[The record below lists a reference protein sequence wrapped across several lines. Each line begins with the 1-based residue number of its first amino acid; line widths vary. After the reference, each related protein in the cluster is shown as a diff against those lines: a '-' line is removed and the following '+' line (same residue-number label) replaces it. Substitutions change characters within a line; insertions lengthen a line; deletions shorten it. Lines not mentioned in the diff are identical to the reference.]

1 MALRRKRN
9 EQNGVK
15 DGSWGYS
22 QESLAEL
29 ERGVY
34 GRTTNRK
41 ARYNSSSEQTR
52 QAHELPALEGMASKE
67 IWESNYGK
75 NRKSPNTVDSRS
87 ARRKYEQRV
96 GHFADDARNLRNQGY
111 NSSHQSFD
119 FSDYDNLIE
128 NRHQIDFGIFSNP
141 GMQELADPDGYTKGK
156 GVLPIDTYIKHPELI
171 TPEVRQ
177 AFINKFGA
185 PISEVIPAYQSYVE
199 EQNRKYAEEHP
210 IRVGLEDIGSAFERG
225 NAATTARIANKIA
238 PNTKISDYFNSDE
251 YLKKVN
257 AAEKKR
263 DYVRGSQNLSESE
276 KNLYNMLYGGGDWL
290 SSSLTGGLLTGG
302 VGVANPETGFALTV
316 QPSKLVKALTEA
328 YTKFGLGRTQEYG
341 NLKRRGVSEEEAQ
354 KMADFSGAMAGA
366 TAGATA
372 GLGGFGGTSG
382 SALENLA
389 WAFGRSAA
397 VGGVSQ
403 TANEFAEKKILDEQS
418 IYELSKQAYITQ
430 GLSEEEATKKADADR
445 ATRIGGAALING
457 LVGAGSNLLSQGVS
471 NIKNALVPVE
481 NEPLNS
487 VWATQQALPQN
498 DIPQLTG
505 TVDNTQAL
513 TGSTYNVP
521 ALVDNIY
528 PIQMP
533 GTQGVI
539 PMPGTNGVIAPV
551 IGGESAPVANK
562 VANETA
568 QLTDRVTAKL
578 TGETL
583 KKAETRQAEITTRL
597 GELKTQIAK
606 QSEVAKNAPKTKKN
620 AEYKKLDALKK
631 EQDKLVYEQY
641 ALGRQINGL
650 PEISRQ
656 ERDFIT
662 SYKADLKK
670 VGNMYAGKEGKKL
683 AQEAITAL
691 EKYESTGNNT
701 DYFDFLKKV
710 YALESAAVN
719 PYTNKGNGK
728 VTTYDTYFKKEDGSS
743 LTEQLVPAEMG
754 KEDPLTFKTLMKMLV
769 PNSSAESA
777 PVDVPVEVNP
787 DDVIYHSGILSRLN
801 KADSAGKMQGSRD
814 TGYYGTGH
822 YFVDQAHKSQ
832 IGKGSGYAD
841 KPYTSV
847 DISKYNNLFRADT
860 DAKASELHDFS
871 QKMMR
876 YINGRNDRY
885 YTTDGEI
892 DPLAQENYILDMY
905 AEYLDLFPA
914 DNHLSLPEFKN
925 RLGQFRDEY
934 EYDFYDRGD
943 SAFTTFMKEHGY
955 NGVDTRGT
963 NSANT
968 ERGVVIYDLDEDS
981 ILQSNV
987 TDEAVKNGLMN
998 TRVRNGQP
1006 LFDEETDARIQN
1018 EIDATNKRKQIKQE
1032 YRKLYDESKLKKID
1046 KEIEKTKERINRLEN
1061 DIIPYEQLKADK
1073 DPEQFEIEYKQFR
1086 RVDPDITK
1094 EEFANIFYDNSF
1106 EDGDPLVNSKTE
1118 LALMK
1123 GKLEELEKAYA
1134 SEEKLSEAAYKQAK
1148 NTVNGVIPEED
1159 LDAAVAQSVSES
1171 LVPEVKNVSAK
1182 AKTKKVEAQ
1191 KANVPAVTNEP
1202 NFSLVGGSY
1211 TPKEVPNV
1219 QPTPPSNNVPPN
1231 NVPPGDGP
1239 DNGGEMKTSQYYKNT
1254 MRGTETNRD
1263 MSDEE
1268 YAKRFDEEIYKRMT
1282 IPEQQSV
1289 SMGQRFIDESGSEEA
1304 AIQRLLSGDFDSEE
1318 RFSGYHIDAA
1328 EMLANNIERQ
1338 ALELEAQGQD
1348 ASQLWRTANKLHKKI
1363 QLNAS
1368 DFGVGLQALQKWK
1381 KSTPQ
1386 GAFDDLISQVNK
1398 GIDQKKTTGYTR
1410 SINSLSDKIV
1420 DAVENS
1426 DSKAGLIDKIKSI
1439 FAEDRKNNPYNTQK
1453 AEQQVLDLVGGDKNT
1468 KMSITDLADEAG
1480 KVIKKQMGV
1489 SSLTPKEERAILNLL
1504 DAASQLEP
1512 GTRAY
1517 NELVSQAMII
1527 VDESLPASAGEKF
1540 KSLLYDNMLAS
1551 IKTMFTRNFGGN
1563 VVGNAIDAMAA
1574 PFQVGADAIVGKF
1587 TGERTRTLNG
1597 KSIVAAAKGL
1607 GHGFKDW
1614 GQDIGYSLKNKTLL
1628 NTARSGQESLADV
1641 LHAVHKTWKTQSNN
1655 KAVKGIHNALATYDY
1670 IIRKGMEG
1678 GDRPIYEAQYAATQ
1692 AELYHLVKKYGDAG
1706 LRKGLP
1712 ADKRDVDT
1720 DDLIDMIAINEALE
1734 AVLQNDSK
1742 MKEAAKN
1749 IKAFFRKASE
1759 DMVGIDIAS
1768 MSHAPFVEVPANMAS
1783 NFFKL
1788 TPVGWVGNIN
1798 RTIGEK
1804 RKYGSI
1810 NQRRFTGELGLNVL
1824 GGLMGAGLFGVA
1836 NKIISDKYS
1845 EDKDEKKLQQN
1856 NGYQEYALQAP
1867 DESWQ
1872 ADISDIPYL
1881 GAMMKYAKMER
1892 DAYNEDG
1899 LKGALSALG
1908 SSIGAATVDTLY
1920 QSLNRLTGA
1929 DFQYNGSGNLVGN
1942 AINNIKSSVGSM
1954 GVPSWLRQTAQFTD
1968 PYKRDLG
1975 DYGSDE
1981 YNKNLIINGIPG
1993 LRQTMLDPKI
2003 DTAGQPVPEL
2013 GGATGFNRFMSAYIN
2028 PWKISHPHE
2037 NTSAVQEYANMLKQ
2051 ATEGKVN
2058 PQMKVVNK
2066 SDITKIK
2073 GYDAENYSHKD
2084 LRDFQEEYYKSNT
2097 EYGNALINDPW
2108 FTNLSYEK
2116 QGELLDELWK
2126 ANKALCQEN
2135 FVRKGK
2141 TPEEIEAAGDELY
2154 TTDNKLAGILRDDDE
2169 NHTGLIQW
2177 LKDETARDEMNEKY
2191 GTNMSHDK
2199 FVDFNSRGEGYA
2211 EQRASETEIAKS
2223 LGMTVDSYEKYEAE
2237 YEGGAQAYHDD
2248 REAAKQYGFVNANK
2262 VANIDAYNVAK
2273 ELGNGDPNVIQA
2285 YSDYKKQGIKSNSYG
2300 AKANYLEDE
2309 DRLTDQQKGMVIAGS
2324 QDGSKI
2330 GNLAKGAQELY
2341 RMGGDDYSGVY
2352 YYYLLKNM
2360 ADADGSGSVTKKER
2374 EAFFANDNPYLDD
2387 LWQLNQDMYNYLM
2400 TNLK

>member
-1 MALRRKRN
+1 MAIKRKRN

-34 GRTTNRK
+34 GKTTNRK

-52 QAHELPALEGMASKE
+52 QAHELPALEGMASKA

-75 NRKSPNTVDSRS
+75 NRKSPNVVDTRS
-87 ARRKYEQRV
+87 ARRKYEQRI
-96 GHFADDARNLRNQGY
+96 GHYADDARNLRNQGY
-111 NSSHQSFD
+111 NSSYKAFD
-119 FSDYDNLIE
+119 FSDYDDQIDQG
-128 NRHQIDFGIFSNP
+128 HQIDFGILTNR
-141 GMQELADPDGYTKGK
+141 GVDELAGLDSYLPGGEGK
-156 GVLPIDTYIKHPELI
+156 LNIETYIKHPELI
-171 TPEVRQ
+171 TPKVRQ
-177 AFINKFGA
+177 QFINQFGA
-185 PISEVIPAYQSYVE
+185 PMDEVIPAYQSYVE
-199 EQNRKYAEEHP
+199 ERNRKYAEEHP

-225 NAATTARIANKIA
+225 NAATTARLANKIA
-238 PNTKISDYFNSDE
+238 PNTKVSDYFNSDK
-251 YLKKVN
+251 YLGKVN
-257 AAEKKR
+257 EVEKKR
-263 DYVRGSQNLSESE
+263 DYVRTSQNLSETE

-372 GLGGFGGTSG
+372 GLGGFGGTTG

-403 TANEFAEKKILDEQS
+403 AANEFAEKKILDEQS

-457 LVGAGSNLLSQGVS
+457 LVGAGSNLISQGVS

-481 NEPLNS
+481 NDPLNS
-487 VWATQQALPQN
+487 VWATQDALPQN
-498 DIPQLTG
+498 DIPLLTG
-505 TVDNTQAL
+505 SVDNTQAL

-551 IGGESAPVANK
+551 VGQTNMPEVSGASAPVANK
-562 VANETA
+562 VANEWLSWQNPRLVKKLEGAELESAKA
-568 QLTDRVTAKL
+568 QVESNGRQIEAIQRQIKGITENKSNYYR
-578 TGETL
+578 GNL
-583 KKAETRQAEITTRL
+583 KKAVQADVRKLEGQIKELEKSTKDLKLQMKGGLKPVLDMLTKEQKDLIYDTSGKHDSVFSQINFAVKFAGDTPEAKALAKRAQNAIREYVKTGSRESSREIVAALT
-597 GELKTQIAK
+597 ELDNMAK
-606 QSEVAKNAPKTKKN
+606 SVNAVYKSSKGNEWTYEQAFGDQAQYLYHFQPVYDIYN
-620 AEYKKLDALKK
+620 AE
-631 EQDKLVYEQY
+631 
-641 ALGRQINGL
+641 
-650 PEISRQ
+650 
-656 ERDFIT
+656 
-662 SYKADLKK
+662 
-670 VGNMYAGKEGKKL
+670 KL
-683 AQEAITAL
+683 AAKAAREAA
-691 EKYESTGNNT
+691 
-701 DYFDFLKKV
+701 
-710 YALESAAVN
+710 
-719 PYTNKGNGK
+719 
-728 VTTYDTYFKKEDGSS
+728 
-743 LTEQLVPAEMG
+743 Q
-754 KEDPLTFKTLMKMLV
+754 
-769 PNSSAESA
+769 SA
-777 PVDVPVEVNP
+777 PVEAPVQTPTPQTANNKGLYPEEIAAKALEDKYPNLKQYSDQPVMVRKSEIPEDVLSNILGENFDNELESVKLGGELAKRGYNVWENGYNNNMMGHAWSIMEDAVAHHLAKDLIPSATMAEAYDIVAQRGGTLDEAIRLAAQMAGTTIDDPVPGSNIVIGDGSGANAPVETP
-787 DDVIYHSGILSRLN
+787 
-801 KADSAGKMQGSRD
+801 AP
-814 TGYYGTGH
+814 T
-822 YFVDQAHKSQ
+822 
-832 IGKGSGYAD
+832 
-841 KPYTSV
+841 
-847 DISKYNNLFRADT
+847 
-860 DAKASELHDFS
+860 
-871 QKMMR
+871 
-876 YINGRNDRY
+876 
-885 YTTDGEI
+885 
-892 DPLAQENYILDMY
+892 PLE
-905 AEYLDLFPA
+905 
-914 DNHLSLPEFKN
+914 
-925 RLGQFRDEY
+925 
-934 EYDFYDRGD
+934 
-943 SAFTTFMKEHGY
+943 
-955 NGVDTRGT
+955 
-963 NSANT
+963 
-968 ERGVVIYDLDEDS
+968 
-981 ILQSNV
+981 
-987 TDEAVKNGLMN
+987 
-998 TRVRNGQP
+998 
-1006 LFDEETDARIQN
+1006 
-1018 EIDATNKRKQIKQE
+1018 
-1032 YRKLYDESKLKKID
+1032 
-1046 KEIEKTKERINRLEN
+1046 
-1061 DIIPYEQLKADK
+1061 
-1073 DPEQFEIEYKQFR
+1073 
-1086 RVDPDITK
+1086 
-1094 EEFANIFYDNSF
+1094 
-1106 EDGDPLVNSKTE
+1106 
-1118 LALMK
+1118 
-1123 GKLEELEKAYA
+1123 
-1134 SEEKLSEAAYKQAK
+1134 
-1148 NTVNGVIPEED
+1148 
-1159 LDAAVAQSVSES
+1159 
-1171 LVPEVKNVSAK
+1171 
-1182 AKTKKVEAQ
+1182 
-1191 KANVPAVTNEP
+1191 NEP
-1202 NFSLVGGSY
+1202 NFSLIGEPY
-1211 TPKEVPNV
+1211 TPQEVPNV
-1219 QPTPPSNNVPPN
+1219 QPTPPTTPPPTEEVPN
-1231 NVPPGDGP
+1231 M
-1239 DNGGEMKTSQYYKNT
+1239 GGTEKTSQYYKNT

-1268 YAKRFDEEIYKRMT
+1268 YANRFNEELFKRMT

-1289 SMGQRFIDESGSEEA
+1289 SQGQKFIEESGGNEA

-1328 EMLANNIERQ
+1328 QMLANDIERQ
-1338 ALELEAQGQD
+1338 ALELEANGQD

-1381 KSTPQ
+1381 RATPQ
-1386 GAFDDLISQVNK
+1386 GAYDDLISQINK
-1398 GIDQKKTTGYTR
+1398 GIDKKKTTGYTR
-1410 SINSLSDKIV
+1410 KVENLSDKII
-1420 DAVENS
+1420 DAVENTEDKS
-1426 DSKAGLIDKIKSI
+1426 SLIQKIKDI
-1439 FAEDRKNNPYNTQK
+1439 FAKDRENNPYNTKK
-1453 AEQQVLDLVGGDKNT
+1453 AEQLVLDLVGGDKNT
-1468 KMSITDLADEAG
+1468 KMSITDLADEASRL
-1480 KVIKKQMGV
+1480 IKKEMGT
-1489 SSLTPKEERAILNLL
+1489 STLTPKEERAILNLL
-1504 DAASQLEP
+1504 DAASKLEP
-1512 GTRAY
+1512 GTREY
-1517 NELVSQAMII
+1517 NVLVSRAMTI
-1527 VDESLPASAGEKF
+1527 VDDSLPSTFGEKF

-1563 VVGNAIDAMAA
+1563 VVGNTIDFMAA
-1574 PFQVGADAIVGKF
+1574 PFQVGADALVGKF
-1587 TGERTRTLNG
+1587 TGERTRALTG
-1597 KSIVAAAKGL
+1597 KSIVEAAKGL

-1614 GQDIGYSLKNKTLL
+1614 GQDIGYSIKNKTLL
-1628 NTARSGQESLADV
+1628 NTSRSGQESLADV

-1720 DDLIDMIAINEALE
+1720 DDLIDMIAIDEALE

-1759 DMVGIDIAS
+1759 DMVGIDVAS

-1824 GGLMGAGLFGVA
+1824 GGLMGAGLFAVA

-1881 GAMMKYAKMER
+1881 GAMMKFAKMER

-1899 LKGALSALG
+1899 AKGVLSALP
-1908 SSIGAATVDTLY
+1908 SAIGAATVDTLY

-2028 PWKISHPHE
+2028 PWKVSHPHD

-2169 NHTGLIQW
+2169 NHTGLLKW
-2177 LKDETARDEMNEKY
+2177 LKDETSRDAMNEKY
-2191 GTNMSHDK
+2191 GTNMSHDDY
-2199 FVDFNSRGEGYA
+2199 VEYNSREAGYA
-2211 EQRASETEIAKS
+2211 EQRASEADKAKA
-2223 LGMTVDSYEKYEAE
+2223 LGMNVTDYEKYEAE
-2237 YEGGAQAYHDD
+2237 YPGGAQGRYDD
-2248 REAAKQYGFVNANK
+2248 ANAAREYGFVNTDKTVNL
-2262 VANIDAYNVAK
+2262 DAYNIAK
-2273 ELGNGDPNVIQA
+2273 DLGDGDPTVIQA
-2285 YSDYKKQGIKSNSYG
+2285 YSDYKQRGIKSNAYS
-2300 AKANYLEDE
+2300 AKANYLFND
-2309 DRLTDQQKGMVIAGS
+2309 DRLTDEQKGMIIAGS
-2324 QDGSKI
+2324 QDGTNL
-2330 GNLAKGAQELY
+2330 GNVASGARGMYEA
-2341 RMGGDDYSGVY
+2341 GGNDYAGIY

-2360 ADADGSGSVTKKER
+2360 ADTDGSGRISKDER
-2374 EAFFANDNPYLDD
+2374 EAFFANDNPYLDELWD
-2387 LWQLNQDMYNYLM
+2387 LSHDMYNYLKK
-2400 TNLK
+2400 NLK